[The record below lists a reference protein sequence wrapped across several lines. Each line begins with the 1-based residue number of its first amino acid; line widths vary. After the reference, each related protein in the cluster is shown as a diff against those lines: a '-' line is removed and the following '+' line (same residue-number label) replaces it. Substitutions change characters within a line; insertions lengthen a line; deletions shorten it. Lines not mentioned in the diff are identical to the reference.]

1 MLAAMTDAP
10 TGDDVYGEDPTIR
23 RLEAHVADLLG
34 HEAGLFCVT
43 GSLANWLALR
53 VQAGPGEEV
62 LCDSQSHVVRAELGA
77 HAALGVATTR
87 TWPTE
92 GAAGRPAGEV
102 NPTTV
107 LGMVAGGTSPY
118 LVRTAVVAVENT
130 HNFAGGVVQPVMTLR
145 RLRHGLDAAGVA
157 LHMDGARLWN
167 ACVATATSAHEYGR
181 CATTVSVCLSKGL
194 GAPVGSVLVGAS
206 AVIDEARVWRK
217 RVGAGWRQAGVLA
230 AAGLYALEHQMQDLE
245 TDHHRA
251 RQIAAA
257 CHAVRPTCVT
267 TTDVHTNIVMLS
279 VRDAERVVR
288 FAGERSVLVFALD
301 ATTVRAITHRDL
313 TDADVSH
320 TAAVLAQAVDA
331 DAESDCE
338 GNCPA

>member
-1 MLAAMTDAP
+1 MASAP
-10 TGDDVYGEDPTIR
+10 TGDDVYGEDPTVS
-23 RLEAHVADLLG
+23 RLEKHVADLLG

-62 LCDSQSHVVRAELGA
+62 LCDSQSHLVRAELGA

-92 GAAGRPAGEV
+92 GAARRPAGEV
-102 NPTTV
+102 NPAVV
-107 LGMVAGGTSPY
+107 LGMVAGGSSPY
-118 LVRTAVVAVENT
+118 LVRTTVAAVENT

-167 ACVATATSAHEYGR
+167 ACVATGTSAHEYGR

-194 GAPVGSVLVGAS
+194 GAPVGSVLVGPQ

-217 RVGAGWRQAGVLA
+217 RAGGGWRQAGVLA
-230 AAGLYALEHQMQDLE
+230 AAGLYALTHHIDDME

-257 CHAVRPTCVT
+257 CHAVRPACATAA
-267 TTDVHTNIVMLS
+267 DVHTNIVLLS
-279 VRDAERVVR
+279 VRNAEQVVH
-288 FAGERSVLVFALD
+288 FARERSVLVFALD
-301 ATTVRAITHRDL
+301 ANTVRVITHRDL

-320 TAAVLAQAVDA
+320 SAAVLAQAVDA
-331 DAESDCE
+331 DAEPERQGS
-338 GNCPA
+338 CPA